1 MAKTILQTFIAF
13 CFLTLTASCDRPEC
27 KNTNIIFEKYSPE
40 SKQYRDELV
49 NQLAKADKSQLTYW
63 MDSYKEKDN
72 SQYLHAHIQG
82 DDLCAKIILT
92 IKDEGSGIEEIIKSK
107 GMGYRGAELEDLA
120 FDIKQNSEKTEF
132 IFREISGIVD

>member
-13 CFLTLTASCDRPEC
+13 CFLTLTASCERPEC

-40 SKQYRDELV
+40 AKQHRDELV

-72 SQYLHAHIQG
+72 SPCLHAHIQG
-82 DDLCAKIILT
+82 GDLCAKISLT
-92 IKDEGSGIEEIIKSK
+92 IQDEGSVIEEIIKST
-107 GMGYRGAELEDLA
+107 GMGHRGAELADLA
-120 FDIKQNSEKTEF
+120 FDIKQTSERAEF
-132 IFREISGIVD
+132 IFRGISGIVF